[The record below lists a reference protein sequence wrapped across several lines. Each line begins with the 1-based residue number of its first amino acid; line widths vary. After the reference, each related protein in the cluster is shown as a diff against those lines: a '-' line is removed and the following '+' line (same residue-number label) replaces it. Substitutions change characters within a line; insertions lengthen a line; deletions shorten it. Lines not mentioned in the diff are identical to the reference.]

1 LKRGADE
8 YLTKP
13 FDAEELLLII
23 SNQLDHM
30 KHYRSFFSKQ
40 LVMKGDIEKVDSMD
54 DQFMQKVFSIVEAQI
69 ENSDFTVE
77 EFAKQAGMSHTQLY
91 RKVMALTGQTPN
103 EFIRSLRLK
112 KAAQLILQQ
121 FGNVSDVA
129 YAVGFNNLSYFAK
142 CFKKQFGVSPNEY
155 GREQQIKT

>member
-1 LKRGADE
+1 
-8 YLTKP
+8 
-13 FDAEELLLII
+13 
-23 SNQLDHM
+23 
-30 KHYRSFFSKQ
+30 
-40 LVMKGDIEKVDSMD
+40 LVMNGGIDKVESMD

-77 EFAKQAGMSHTQLY
+77 EFAKQSGMSHTQLY
-91 RKVMALTGQTPN
+91 RKLMALTGQTPN

-155 GREQQIKT
+155 GREQQIKS